1 MSKPI
6 GVSAQANPGS
16 PLSWGSRHSGPHS
29 WMVSEFQQ
37 PGSSAELTSS
47 FLSSQR
53 GGPAPVEDVQ
63 GLLRAEMDGKH
74 SASRASAC
82 SIVSDHLVEQGRG
95 SAAEVTTLVVNEL
108 NEAMEQQLWRQQSVA
123 GSVVVFVTAGYE
135 GKRFV
140 FEIAY
145 QMELTVVIIDD
156 EGSWSQQLVE
166 EGLAERF
173 IPLNIE
179 DLDASFDECVA
190 LIQGVRDDLGRL
202 DAVLSFCE
210 LAQPLV
216 ARLTTHFKLPGNSVE
231 SVLAARDK
239 HLSREAFLRA
249 GLPTP
254 NFFLITEEAHCEEAA
269 AHVGFPAVIKPIL
282 GAASIGVMRVNSLTE
297 LWKGVQEVRSQLLH
311 ARVVHGA
318 LQEGTPEFDRQG
330 SNAGAWIQLSIM
342 MEEYLDGPE
351 VDIDVA
357 ILDGVSYYEAITDNW
372 PTIEPY
378 FNETGSNCPS
388 LLPADQ
394 QRELRNL
401 AVASIKALGLTTGVC
416 HVEAKYTSRG
426 PRLIEVNCRMGGG
439 PVQLINRLVYG
450 VDLAAEQLIFSCGGE
465 PFERIE
471 NREPLC
477 NIAEYS
483 MNSPRTG
490 FILHTNFLANWQGHP
505 RLLYARPLVHP
516 RQRVIGPA
524 DGMPTWLCEVMCTAP
539 SVEEGIQFVKDI
551 EKSVEFPIMDEL
563 PPEDEQP

>member
-1 MSKPI
+1 MASKPI
-6 GVSAQANPGS
+6 CVSAQAPGS
-16 PLSWGSRHSGPHS
+16 PLSWGSRQSGPLS
-29 WMVSEFQQ
+29 WMASEFHQ
-37 PGSSAELTSS
+37 PGSGAELTSS
-47 FLSSQR
+47 FLCSQR
-53 GGPAPVEDVQ
+53 FGSAPADDVQ
-63 GLLRAEMDGKH
+63 GLLRAEMGGKH

-82 SIVSDHLVEQGRG
+82 SIVSDQLVGMGRG
-95 SAAEVTTLVVNEL
+95 SAAEVTSLVVNEL
-108 NEAMEQQLWRQQSVA
+108 NEATEQQLWRQQSVA

-166 EGLAERF
+166 EGLAEKF
-173 IPLNIE
+173 IPLNIQ
-179 DLDASFDECVA
+179 DLDASYDECVA
-190 LIQGVRDDLGRL
+190 LISEVRGDLGRL
-202 DAVLSFCE
+202 DAILSFCE

-239 HLSREAFLRA
+239 HLSREAFRKA

-254 NFFLITEEAHCEEAA
+254 KFFLITEEAHCDEAA

-282 GAASIGVMRVNSLTE
+282 GAASIGVMRVNSLEE
-297 LWKGVQEVRSQLLH
+297 LRKGVQEVRSQLLH

-318 LQEGTPEFDRQG
+318 LQEGTPEYDRQG
-330 SNAGAWIQLSIM
+330 SDASAWIQLSIM

-351 VDIDVA
+351 VDVDVA
-357 ILDGVSYYEAITDNW
+357 VADGVSYYEAITDNW

-388 LLPADQ
+388 LLPPVQ
-394 QRELRNL
+394 QRELRTL
-401 AVASIKALGLTTGVC
+401 AVASIQALGLTTGVC

-450 VDLAAEQLIFSCGGE
+450 VDLAAEQLILSCGGE

-471 NREPLC
+471 DREPLC

-483 MNSPRTG
+483 MNSPTSG
-490 FILHTNFLANWQGHP
+490 YILHTDFLKEWQGHP
-505 RLLYARPLVHP
+505 RLLYARPLVHA
-516 RQRVIGPA
+516 RQRVIGSV

-539 SVEEGIQFVKDI
+539 SVEEGIQFVKEI
-551 EKSVEFPIMDEL
+551 EKSIAFPIVDRLPDE
-563 PPEDEQP
+563 EQP